1 MADQPAAAPLLRIKR
16 ELEMAEQALHEPGAG
31 ARGSI
36 ECRVADLQGR
46 LLSTPAGTPAE
57 VAARL
62 QVAAALVRSLGPR
75 GYLLDL
81 IEACIADLHALP
93 AAAPALADPEPE

>member
-1 MADQPAAAPLLRIKR
+1 MSDEPAAAPLAQIRR

-31 ARGSI
+31 ARGNL

-46 LLSTPAGTPAE
+46 LLSTPARTPAE

-62 QVAAALVRSLGPR
+62 EVAAGIVQSLGPR

-81 IEACIADLHALP
+81 IHACIADLHAL
-93 AAAPALADPEPE
+93 AAAPPAGGRTPG